1 MHREILQIESAGRIG
16 RLCGAASG
24 LPAKSIVDIRVAVA
38 YFVIV
43 SMAGFLFGGPVPNNI
58 PLVPDHRFGL
68 KIKADRSSA

>member
-1 MHREILQIESAGRIG
+1 MAKEI
-16 RLCGAASG
+16 AASISFAF
-24 LPAKSIVDIRVAVA
+24 LFLRQKSPII
-38 YFVIV
+38 VIV